1 MYMHFKVLLLLMIG
15 IKVNVIGS
23 VFVTTGFCDCETE
36 TSIKTELEATQK
48 QEV

>member
-1 MYMHFKVLLLLMIG
+1 MPFKLLLLLMIR
-15 IKVNVIGS
+15 IKVNVIDS
-23 VFVTTGFCDCETE
+23 VFVRAGFCDCETE